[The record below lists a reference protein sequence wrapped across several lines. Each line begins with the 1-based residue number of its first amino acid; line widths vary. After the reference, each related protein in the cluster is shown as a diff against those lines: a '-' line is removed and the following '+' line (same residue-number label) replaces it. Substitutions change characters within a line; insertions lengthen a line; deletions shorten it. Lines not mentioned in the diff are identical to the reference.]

1 MTVES
6 DRSAGPDFGVGAA
19 GSKVSL
25 LNDPKVRA
33 LVAQVVVV
41 VLFLAFVAYI
51 IDNTATNLERLG
63 IAAGFGFMNEIAGF
77 LPTSPNFNLTGFD
90 VNSSTHGDVFW
101 LGLVNTLLIAVLGI
115 ISATIVGFVMGVLR
129 LSSNVLVNFVAALY
143 IESTRNVPLL
153 LQILI
158 WYFGVILMLPLVR
171 NSINIGDVIFINNR
185 YIVVP
190 TMIAGEGFW
199 LTPVALLLAIVV
211 IVVLR
216 RWAAKRQDE
225 TGQQFPLFWVSLG
238 LLIGLPLLAQIVTG
252 FPVTWDVP
260 YLKGF
265 NFKGGGQITS
275 QLMGLWAAL
284 TFYTGAF
291 IAENVRA
298 GILAVSHGQTEASHA
313 VGLRPGTTMR
323 LVIIPQ
329 ALRVIVPPVNSQY
342 LNLTKNSSLAIAIGY
357 PDLVNVF
364 TGISLNQT
372 GNSVEIIA
380 LTMLVYLT
388 ISLVI
393 SLFMNWYNRRVALVE
408 R

>member
-1 MTVES
+1 
-6 DRSAGPDFGVGAA
+6 
-19 GSKVSL
+19 
-25 LNDPKVRA
+25 
-33 LVAQVVVV
+33 
-41 VLFLAFVAYI
+41 
-51 IDNTATNLERLG
+51 
-63 IAAGFGFMNEIAGF
+63 
-77 LPTSPNFNLTGFD
+77 
-90 VNSSTHGDVFW
+90 
-101 LGLVNTLLIAVLGI
+101 
-115 ISATIVGFVMGVLR
+115 
-129 LSSNVLVNFVAALY
+129 
-143 IESTRNVPLL
+143 
-153 LQILI
+153 
-158 WYFGVILMLPLVR
+158 
-171 NSINIGDVIFINNR
+171 
-185 YIVVP
+185 
-190 TMIAGEGFW
+190 
-199 LTPVALLLAIVV
+199 
-211 IVVLR
+211 
-216 RWAAKRQDE
+216 
-225 TGQQFPLFWVSLG
+225 
-238 LLIGLPLLAQIVTG
+238 
-252 FPVTWDVP
+252 
-260 YLKGF
+260 
-265 NFKGGGQITS
+265 
-275 QLMGLWAAL
+275 MGLWAAL

-393 SLFMNWYNRRVALVE
+393 SLGMNWYNRRVALVE